1 MKFAIVFTSG
11 FGETGEDG
19 RAVEAEMREIVAST
33 GMRIYGPNC
42 PGLNNMNAR
51 LGLTFSPAWRID
63 RRPGPI
69 GVATQGGGLG
79 RSFIQAMDR
88 GVGVGL
94 WCSGGNEVDLEVSDY
109 IHYMADAPDIEVI
122 VTTLEGVRNGP
133 RFMAAALHA
142 ARRGKPIV
150 AIKVASRNTAPRPRN
165 RTPLPLPVRPK
176 STARCSASSASSR
189 SMISM
194 N

>member
-1 MKFAIVFTSG
+1 
-11 FGETGEDG
+11 
-19 RAVEAEMREIVAST
+19 
-33 GMRIYGPNC
+33 MRIYGPNC

-51 LGLTFSPAWRID
+51 LGMTFSPAWRID
-63 RRPGPI
+63 NARPGPI

-79 RSFIQAMDR
+79 RSFIQSMDR
-88 GVGVGL
+88 GVGIGL
-94 WCSGGNEVDLEVSDY
+94 WCSGGNEADLEVSDY
-109 IHYMADAPDIEVI
+109 IHYMADAPDIKVI

-150 AIKVASRNTAPRPRN
+150 ALKVASRKSAPRPPR
-165 RTPLPLPVRPK
+165 RTPPPSPAWPR
-176 STARCSASSASSR
+176 STVRCSVSSASSR
-189 SMISM
+189 WTTST